1 MQEIIITTVVI
12 GVIGL
17 IIGIALVAAG
27 KKFYV
32 AVDEKPLQ
40 SESVSREITAVPAVM
55 QAATQ
60 WQQLSQQGKHRSMPV
75 RSALQMQ

>member
-27 KKFYV
+27 KKF
-32 AVDEKPLQ
+32 
-40 SESVSREITAVPAVM
+40 
-55 QAATQ
+55 
-60 WQQLSQQGKHRSMPV
+60 
-75 RSALQMQ
+75 

>member
-32 AVDEKPLQ
+32 AVDEKAIA
-40 SESVSREITAVPAVM
+40 VRECLRGTVPG
-55 QAATQ
+55 
-60 WQQLSQQGKHRSMPV
+60 WLPRPV
-75 RSALQMQ
+75 CL